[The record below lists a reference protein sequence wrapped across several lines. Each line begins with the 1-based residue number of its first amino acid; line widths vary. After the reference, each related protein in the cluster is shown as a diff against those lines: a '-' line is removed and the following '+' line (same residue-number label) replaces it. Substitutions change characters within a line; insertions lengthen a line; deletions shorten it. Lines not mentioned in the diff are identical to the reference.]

1 VKFLLP
7 IAVIAA
13 LLAPFVALLL
23 RFNRKRTG
31 IMRGAAAATDAQL
44 ENVYLAIES
53 TSAEPPTCAV
63 LARTNRKSDE
73 PSRVPIPPYAGIWG
87 GRAIVITSGDEP
99 SFALAD
105 DGVTEAV
112 LAGAVFRILAVPRHQ
127 TKTGTS
133 RNTFA
138 PSSYL
143 KGNAALLE
151 ALRAVDAR
159 HPAELLAY
167 LLSAGRDSFEFDAMF
182 QARIGGSASWVQG
195 PVFLSCATCRKR
207 LQLGLQLPGS
217 LLPGKPRPSATYYLF
232 GCANHPDEL
241 QTVEQY
247 D

>member
-1 VKFLLP
+1 MGTVVVL
-7 IAVIAA
+7 VIVFA
-13 LLAPFVALLL
+13 LLLAAAMPLL

-31 IMRGAAAATDAQL
+31 IMRSAARATDEQL
-44 ENVYLAIES
+44 ECVYLAIES
-53 TSAEPPTCAV
+53 TSAVPPTCAV
-63 LARTNRKSDE
+63 LARTNRKSDG
-73 PSRVPIPPYAGIWG
+73 PSRVPIPPYAVIWG
-87 GRAIVITSGDEP
+87 GRTVVITAGDEP
-99 SFALAD
+99 SFELAD

-112 LAGAVFRILAVPRHQ
+112 LVGGVYRILAVPRHQ
-127 TKTGTS
+127 TKSGTS

-143 KGNAALLE
+143 TGNTALLE
-151 ALRAVDAR
+151 ALRAVDAG

-195 PVFLSCATCRKR
+195 PVFLSCATCGKR

-232 GCANHPDEL
+232 GCAAHPDEL
-241 QTVEQY
+241 QTVEQF